1 MPPLILLSNR
11 AGIVGPESLALAKVQ
26 IRYDANADG
35 RIDSTELQPAL
46 LNTITTSGSST
57 TTRGQFRL
65 DTISSVNVDP
75 NSGVLQFTSTGG
87 AANVLFNEV
96 AVSGPVEYLAYMT
109 RPIADSTSA
118 FQVVLSPLTTLGSN
132 LFRNQL
138 QLGKPTGFNLDR
150 AYTEHLS
157 SVTDALG
164 ISMPVNALMSTSPER
179 SPTQRLVVER
189 QVNALLDVLV
199 SLSSGKSDA
208 AAAVASANASADM
221 GYRLANH
228 IIARGGLGLTDATE
242 LRNTLV
248 SVLPKSAPIAD
259 ALSGTL
265 EKLMHAL
272 SLSNDGDDAIA
283 QAAMKVLPQLSGTLA
298 AMKDAMLN
306 GTLDDAALQSNLNS
320 SLSRITVDLD
330 SALKMATPSAYARVL
345 MTSDG
350 KDVKGAFIDRNM
362 DGQLNADDKLNGNFV
377 AADFGAGKN
386 ADPAANRVVIT
397 YLNVPGAIPA
407 QLPATLTSN
416 DRVSFNLDSKNFA
429 DANKVQ
435 NLNLEWSALD
445 SSADARALKTLQSSG
460 LKPDFSLTA
469 RGMGSLARLSMG
481 KLGNPSESITANL
494 GLLGIIAAGNASADG
509 RVKSTAELLA
519 EFKGSIAGPTRV
531 QAAGMQSVASMT
543 IVAPAGLETS
553 DLLAVT
559 TGRSGVSTVSVNQIA
574 ADKSLKVGSLAATS
588 HAVESASK
596 IVLNGSDGNLV
607 LGSQISALAAGSGS
621 NASIEIIGG
630 KGTFAQATT
639 GAYSN
644 VSAIATGARITNGST
659 SNGSNASI
667 TISSLSNSI
676 DLGSIVI
683 EAGGVGST
691 SQVTATAAQGSVRLF
706 GSASVISSAAQAA
719 ASLSLSGSTGVRAEA
734 LSVGAA
740 SDESSSSVFLS
751 SQKGITHI
759 AGEMNLSA
767 SGAKSSATLDV
778 AGGGS
783 KLQFDGV
790 WTVTSS
796 GYQSKADVLLNQTTA
811 TGGDVIFAKNIA
823 MNVFL

>member
-1 MPPLILLSNR
+1 
-11 AGIVGPESLALAKVQ
+11 
-26 IRYDANADG
+26 
-35 RIDSTELQPAL
+35 
-46 LNTITTSGSST
+46 
-57 TTRGQFRL
+57 
-65 DTISSVNVDP
+65 
-75 NSGVLQFTSTGG
+75 
-87 AANVLFNEV
+87 
-96 AVSGPVEYLAYMT
+96 
-109 RPIADSTSA
+109 
-118 FQVVLSPLTTLGSN
+118 
-132 LFRNQL
+132 
-138 QLGKPTGFNLDR
+138 
-150 AYTEHLS
+150 
-157 SVTDALG
+157 
-164 ISMPVNALMSTSPER
+164 
-179 SPTQRLVVER
+179 
-189 QVNALLDVLV
+189 
-199 SLSSGKSDA
+199 
-208 AAAVASANASADM
+208 
-221 GYRLANH
+221 
-228 IIARGGLGLTDATE
+228 
-242 LRNTLV
+242 
-248 SVLPKSAPIAD
+248 
-259 ALSGTL
+259 
-265 EKLMHAL
+265 
-272 SLSNDGDDAIA
+272 
-283 QAAMKVLPQLSGTLA
+283 
-298 AMKDAMLN
+298 
-306 GTLDDAALQSNLNS
+306 
-320 SLSRITVDLD
+320 RITVDLD

-350 KDVKGAFIDRNM
+350 KDIKGAFIDRNM

-435 NLNLEWSALD
+435 NLNLV
-445 SSADARALKTLQSSG
+445 
-460 LKPDFSLTA
+460 
-469 RGMGSLARLSMG
+469 GSLARLSMG

-509 RVKSTAELLA
+509 KVKSTAELLA

-543 IVAPAGLETS
+543 IVAPAGLEAS

-676 DLGSIVI
+676 DLGSVVI

-706 GSASVISSAAQAA
+706 GSASVISSA
-719 ASLSLSGSTGVRAEA
+719 
-734 LSVGAA
+734 
-740 SDESSSSVFLS
+740 
-751 SQKGITHI
+751 
-759 AGEMNLSA
+759 
-767 SGAKSSATLDV
+767 
-778 AGGGS
+778 
-783 KLQFDGV
+783 
-790 WTVTSS
+790 
-796 GYQSKADVLLNQTTA
+796 
-811 TGGDVIFAKNIA
+811 
-823 MNVFL
+823 